1 MPAPRGAGM
10 SRMETRPAL
19 AGELGGDG
27 VRRAELTAPVSA
39 ADGDDVELGEDHG
52 SLDGVRNLLARLDA
66 EADVAVFVAD
76 DDESL
81 EPHALTRG
89 GLLLHG
95 HDLHNLVGEL
105 AEEVLDDLVLLDGN
119 GEEVDLLEGAD
130 LTLLDQAAELG
141 ARGPAIFG
149 LGVAPAAAAA
159 ASAIAASAVTA
170 AAIAAVAATES
181 AAEAAASFTS
191 TFSHGVY

>member
-1 MPAPRGAGM
+1 
-10 SRMETRPAL
+10 
-19 AGELGGDG
+19 
-27 VRRAELTAPVSA
+27 
-39 ADGDDVELGEDHG
+39 
-52 SLDGVRNLLARLDA
+52 
-66 EADVAVFVAD
+66 
-76 DDESL
+76 
-81 EPHALTRG
+81 
-89 GLLLHG
+89 
-95 HDLHNLVGEL
+95 
-105 AEEVLDDLVLLDGN
+105 VLLDGN

-141 ARGPAIFG
+141 ARGPAVFG